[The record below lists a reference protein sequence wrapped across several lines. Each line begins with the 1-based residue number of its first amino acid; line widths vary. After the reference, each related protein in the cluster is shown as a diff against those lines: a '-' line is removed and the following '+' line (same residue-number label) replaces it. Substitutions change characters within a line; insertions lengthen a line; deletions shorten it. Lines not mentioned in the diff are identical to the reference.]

1 MPEEISSPLLSL
13 VKQQGLIDDL
23 QYEEVVAEVKRSGM
37 AVFQI
42 LQDFGVMD
50 ADAILQAE
58 ANQLGTEVAM
68 TRRRKPRRHSA
79 STAVGLTTGKLR

>member
-1 MPEEISSPLLSL
+1 MPEEISSPLLAL
-13 VKQQGLIDDL
+13 VKEQGLIDDL
-23 QYEEVVAEVKRSGM
+23 QYEEVVAEVKRSGT

-58 ANQLGTEVAM
+58 ANQLGTEVV
-68 TRRRKPRRHSA
+68 S
-79 STAVGLTTGKLR
+79 LRNRDLPA